1 MDITM
6 ARIRTTLMF
15 TGALAAAI
23 TLAGC
28 SSDSGSMSGMDHGS
42 SSTAAPSSSAE
53 AGSFNDQDVMFAQMM
68 TGHHQQAIEMSDM
81 LLAKTGV
88 EENVTQ
94 FAEKI
99 KAAQEPEIETMTGW
113 LESWGES
120 TDSMSGM
127 DHGSDGM
134 MSDDDMNALEQA
146 DGASA
151 GKLFLEQMIQHH
163 QGAID
168 MAQTE
173 VDSGE
178 NADAVALAKKI
189 VSDQTAE
196 IAEMQTMLASL

>member
-1 MDITM
+1 MS
-6 ARIRTTLMF
+6 RIRTTLVL
-15 TGALAAAI
+15 TGALAAAL

-42 SSTAAPSSSAE
+42 SSTVAPSPGVDAS
-53 AGSFNDQDVMFAQMM
+53 SFNDQDVMFAQMM
-68 TGHHQQAIEMSDM
+68 TAHHQQAIEMSDM
-81 LLAKTGV
+81 LLSKSGV
-88 EENVTQ
+88 NEDVAA

-99 KAAQEPEIETMTGW
+99 KAAQQPEIETMTGW

-127 DHGSDGM
+127 DHSGGGM
-134 MSDDDMNALEQA
+134 MSDDDMAALEQA
-146 DGASA
+146 DGPAA

-173 VDSGE
+173 ADSGE
-178 NADAVALAKKI
+178 NSDAVALAKKI
-189 VSDQTAE
+189 VTDQTAE
-196 IAEMQTMLASL
+196 IAEMQSMLASL

>member
-6 ARIRTTLMF
+6 SRIRTTLML
-15 TGALAAAI
+15 TGALATAI

-28 SSDSGSMSGMDHGS
+28 SSGSGSMSGMDHGS
-42 SSTAAPSSSAE
+42 SSTAAPSNAE
-53 AGSFNDQDVMFAQMM
+53 AGNFNDQDVSFAQMM
-68 TGHHQQAIEMSDM
+68 TAHHQQAIEMSDM

-88 EENVTQ
+88 DDNVTQ

-113 LESWGES
+113 LEAWGES

-134 MSDDDMNALEQA
+134 MSDDDMANLEQA

-178 NADAVALAKKI
+178 NPDAVALAKKI
-189 VSDQTAE
+189 VTDQTAE
-196 IAEMQTMLASL
+196 IAEMQSMIDSLS